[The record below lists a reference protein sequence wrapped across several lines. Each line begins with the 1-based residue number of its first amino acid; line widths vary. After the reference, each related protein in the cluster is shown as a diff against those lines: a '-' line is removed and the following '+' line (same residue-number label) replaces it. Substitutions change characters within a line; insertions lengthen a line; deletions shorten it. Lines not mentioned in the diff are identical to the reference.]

1 MKHSTFGFTNTSDG
15 THPVTPTALGLT
27 TNYATASEDATT
39 AILNNKTAPLDA
51 EELIRFTSRPVANI
65 QTGLHLQYPSPIKGG
80 LQYQVEV
87 QDVLTTTDD
96 ADPAFRV
103 DEPIVAML
111 SIRHPKSGNFNND
124 VISTV
129 LRRLIGCVM
138 RADGTWRFDDLMRS
152 AEKPVVD

>member
-1 MKHSTFGFTNTSDG
+1 
-15 THPVTPTALGLT
+15 
-27 TNYATASEDATT
+27 
-39 AILNNKTAPLDA
+39 
-51 EELIRFTSRPVANI
+51 
-65 QTGLHLQYPSPIKGG
+65 
-80 LQYQVEV
+80 
-87 QDVLTTTDD
+87 
-96 ADPAFRV
+96 
-103 DEPIVAML
+103 ML